1 MKKIFF
7 YCLYFIS
14 VISHALE
21 VNKTDAPS
29 LESLPGIGPALSQAI
44 LSERNNG
51 GDFKDWAD
59 FESRV
64 KGMKSKKALQLS
76 NKGLTIQG
84 LSRPHTTP

>member
-1 MKKIFF
+1 M
-7 YCLYFIS
+7 
-14 VISHALE
+14 SHALE
-21 VNKTDAPS
+21 VNQADAPS

-44 LSERNNG
+44 LSALHSG

-59 FESRV
+59 FENRV

-84 LSRPHTTP
+84 LSRPQTTP